1 MLRGNYP
8 ARVDEKGRL
17 KIPALFKE
25 ELEQTYG
32 RRFYITSLDGQYVRI
47 YPLEE
52 WNKIEDKL
60 QEASSFNKTRRKFM
74 SRANYFGQVVEM
86 DNQGRVLIPS
96 VLREKAEM
104 KGEVAVLGNLTFL
117 EVWNNER
124 FVKEMIEQN
133 PMTPEDDQVLDQ
145 LGI

>member
-8 ARVDEKGRL
+8 TRVDEKGRL
-17 KIPALFKE
+17 KIPAPFKE
-25 ELEQTYG
+25 ELEQNYSK
-32 RRFYITSLDGQYVRI
+32 RFYITSLDGQYVRI

-52 WNKIEDKL
+52 WNKLEEKL
-60 QEASSFNKTRRKFM
+60 QTASSFNKTRRKFL
-74 SRANYFGQVVEM
+74 SRTNYYGQLVEM

-96 VLREKAEM
+96 VLREKADM
-104 KGEVAVLGNLTFL
+104 KGDVAVLGALTFL

-124 FVKEMIEQN
+124 FLKEMIEQN
-133 PMTPEDDQVLDQ
+133 PLTPEDEQVLDQ